1 MTIIATHAPKA
12 IFHLV
17 ATSLSL
23 PSLDAFGLL
32 VVFSTS
38 SFRVDLVSSIAV
50 VVTDS
55 FKVVSV
61 GGRVVE

>member
-23 PSLDAFGLL
+23 PSPDAFGLL
-32 VVFSTS
+32 VFFSTS
-38 SFRVDLVSSIAV
+38 SFRVVLISYIEV
-50 VVTDS
+50 VATDS
-55 FKVVSV
+55 FNVVSV
-61 GGRVVE
+61 EGKVVG

>member
-23 PSLDAFGLL
+23 PSPDAFGLL

-38 SFRVDLVSSIAV
+38 SFRVDLVLSIAV

-55 FKVVSV
+55 FNVASV
-61 GGRVVE
+61 GGKVVG

>member
-12 IFHLV
+12 IFHLL

-23 PSLDAFGLL
+23 PSPDTFGLL

-38 SFRVDLVSSIAV
+38 SFRVDLVSSVAV
-50 VVTDS
+50 VATDS
-55 FKVVSV
+55 FNVVSV
-61 GGRVVE
+61 GGKFVG

>member
-1 MTIIATHAPKA
+1 MTIIATHAPEA

-23 PSLDAFGLL
+23 PSPDAFRLL

-38 SFRVDLVSSIAV
+38 FFRVVLVSSIAV
-50 VVTDS
+50 VATDS
-55 FKVVSV
+55 FNVVSV
-61 GGRVVE
+61 GGKVVG

>member
-12 IFHLV
+12 IFHLL

-23 PSLDAFGLL
+23 PSPDTFGLL

-38 SFRVDLVSSIAV
+38 SFRVDLVSSVAV
-50 VVTDS
+50 VATDS
-55 FKVVSV
+55 FNVVSV
-61 GGRVVE
+61 KGKVVG

>member
-23 PSLDAFGLL
+23 PSPDTFGLL
-32 VVFSTS
+32 VVVSTS
-38 SFRVDLVSSIAV
+38 SFPVVLASSVAV
-50 VVTDS
+50 VATDT
-55 FKVVSV
+55 FNVVSV
-61 GGRVVE
+61 EGKVVG